1 MNIST
6 RQTKI
11 VATIGPASADKKVLG
26 AMIESGMN
34 VARINF
40 SHGEHATHRANIE
53 AVRQAANVRRIP
65 VAILQDLS
73 GPKIRIGD
81 FADNV
86 EFITL
91 KKGSTLVLTT
101 NSILGDEERLYVNYK
116 NLPKEVRPGMRLLL
130 DDGKISLTVTKVWR
144 NEIHTII
151 LDGGTIRSRRGLNA
165 PDSSL
170 SISALT
176 AKDKKDLEFGIAMN
190 VDFVALSFVRSAGDI
205 IQLQK
210 ILTEKKSNAKIIAK
224 IETRGAMDNID
235 EIISLAGGIMI
246 ARGDLAV
253 EIPREEVPLAQKM
266 IIQKCIA
273 AGKPVI
279 TATQMLDSMT
289 TQSSP
294 TRAEVNDVA
303 NAIFDGT
310 DAVMLS
316 QETAVGDDPAHVIRV
331 MSDIAHTTER
341 SELYRHTNER
351 REREVIGT
359 VDAVSMAVSVI
370 AHQVGAHVIVAL
382 TESGFT
388 PRMVSRQKPSAPIL
402 ALTTSKTTYQQL
414 ALSWGCIPL
423 IIGGV
428 KDMNDALRVVRKTL
442 RETKLAKPGETFVL
456 AAGTPFGITGGT
468 NSLVVYV
475 M

>member
-1 MNIST
+1 MNTSI

-11 VATIGPASADKKVLG
+11 VATIGPASADKKVLN
-26 AMIESGMN
+26 AMVNAGMN

-40 SHGEHATHRANIE
+40 SHGDHATHHASIE
-53 AVRQAANVRRIP
+53 AVRLAAKTCGVP

-81 FADNV
+81 FADNA

-91 KKGSTLVLTT
+91 KKGRTLMLTT
-101 NSILGDEERLYVNYK
+101 ERILGDETRLYVNYK
-116 NLPKEVRPGMRLLL
+116 NLPKEVKPGMRLLL
-130 DDGKISLTVTKVWR
+130 DDGKIALEVTKVSKT
-144 NEIHTII
+144 EITTKI
-151 LDGGTIRSRRGLNA
+151 LDGGKIRSRRGVNA

-176 AKDKKDLEFGIAMN
+176 PKDKKDLEFGIAMN

-210 ILTEKKSNAKIIAK
+210 ILNEKKSTAKIIAK
-224 IETRGAMDNID
+224 IETRGAMENID
-235 EIISLAGGIMI
+235 EIIALAGGIMI

-331 MSDIAHTTER
+331 MSDIARTTER
-341 SELYRHTNER
+341 SELYRRANTY
-351 REREVIGT
+351 REYAVNGIA
-359 VDAVSMAVSVI
+359 DAVSMSVSVV
-370 AHQVGAHVIVAL
+370 ADQVGAHAIVAL

-402 ALTTSKTTYQQL
+402 VLTASKTTYQQL
-414 ALSWGCIPL
+414 A
-423 IIGGV
+423 
-428 KDMNDALRVVRKTL
+428 
-442 RETKLAKPGETFVL
+442 ETHHVNQPGQRPRCTR
-456 AAGTPFGITGGT
+456 
-468 NSLVVYV
+468 
-475 M
+475 